1 MSPRDFYWGINW
13 ASVLTHVKYHPRL
26 SWTSHPSSFSLW
38 RVCLCL
44 CLCICLCHFPVQI
57 SNWVQSNHLKIK
69 VVACPD
75 VFRLPIKT
83 WKCFW
88 QVQMSKR
95 RRRYFSNVLYWAAH
109 PKFVKLAPVFP
120 KRRDALHSLRSYF
133 ENMRKILFSLSYSVQ
148 VTKLGIFSLSV
159 YSVKKELYTYTLITQ
174 LQSQLCHNAP
184 PTYHHH
190 TFHSHVIKISPKPLI
205 DWEQD
210 ITISPV
216 CHQ

>member
-1 MSPRDFYWGINW
+1 MSPRNFYWGINW

-38 RVCLCL
+38 RVCL

-120 KRRDALHSLRSYF
+120 QKTRCPPLTVVIFWKYEENIILPLILSSGYKIRYFLTLSILSKKRTIYIHTH
-133 ENMRKILFSLSYSVQ
+133 YSVA
-148 VTKLGIFSLSV
+148 VTIVSQCPTHLPPPHLSFPCYQDQPEAFNWLGAR
-159 YSVKKELYTYTLITQ
+159 YNY
-174 LQSQLCHNAP
+174 
-184 PTYHHH
+184 
-190 TFHSHVIKISPKPLI
+190 
-205 DWEQD
+205 
-210 ITISPV
+210 
-216 CHQ
+216 

>member
-44 CLCICLCHFPVQI
+44 CLCHFPVQI

-148 VTKLGIFSLSV
+148 VTKLGISYLSV
-159 YSVKKELYTYTLITQ
+159 HILSKKRTIYIHTHYSVAVTIV
-174 LQSQLCHNAP
+174 SQC
-184 PTYHHH
+184 PTHLPTPHLSFPCY
-190 TFHSHVIKISPKPLI
+190 
-205 DWEQD
+205 QD
-210 ITISPV
+210 QPEAFNWLGARYNY
-216 CHQ
+216 